1 MYSPSLEFL
10 KSPIENVVNLLG
22 GVPQDHEKA
31 LKHGFYNALAI
42 LLLMIAL
49 SAGWAVFIVLEPF
62 FKPLLWALLCGSVLY
77 PIKHSLA
84 TSMNSWLSSLPTN
97 STPLLLGIIIV
108 PIQILDNTSE
118 RIGNVTLKY
127 IKYIV
132 GFVLCLCICHIMYQY
147 TPHICI
153 CIIWKLGMIG
163 SNAISWFM
171 SLFDT
176 YRILAI
182 ILGYIILLI
191 SFWTPDTAHYF
202 TLAAVFL
209 WMAISL
215 FLASLASSF
224 QVTIFFVLQ
233 CLFGCGF
240 GYEVLLVYK
249 KMSASNISRKN
260 KNVTLFDAFNA
271 LCHGKREHLIY
282 FQEESLLSE
291 EKLKDVNEK
300 NENEQGLDKENLSK
314 PKDSANVEIR
324 PKDLVSGAVGSI
336 NNPSEKEY
344 SNIETISQKDVRK
357 RLLPLDETASSSG
370 IERSTPS
377 FSETSFQKQMIA
389 AALHKHKARI
399 EVGSSNV
406 NSNHRE
412 RPESTKYLYGLTW
425 ACVLLS
431 MWTYFWLLHA
441 TYILLLIY
449 IIKHTGQYFH
459 IWQMIEEQIKKL
471 WTVIHTWYSSRHEA
485 LFPVHITGFFKLAT
499 QMNGVMMEI
508 LKDSVNMA
516 CCTIVILGV
525 ICAIISTIVFLTVQV
540 YSEGIHMLQVGSSI
554 LNSTYMRNTK
564 LMDGW
569 QSQLDSIVNDA
580 YSYGRQG
587 ISSGV
592 HHWLK
597 DVDPEKASQL
607 EEQVLQ
613 LWDRIYQAWMTSNN
627 AAIGPKVTTS
637 AIYASFDS
645 LVEDVQK
652 TPELLNMAGIM
663 AFLQDNVGT
672 LLTVFDSLWII
683 LKGNIT
689 LFMDSF
695 LAIIMIVF
703 GSGTAVI
710 NFFLNLIVFF
720 TALFYLLASSNEMY
734 KPVDLITKYSPN
746 SGKRFAV
753 ALEDAIASVFHAS
766 IKRAIIY
773 GLWTWLI
780 HNLFQVKLVYI
791 PSVLAAMLGAIP
803 VMPVYLPSAPAVLEL
818 YFQDCTFYA
827 VLLSII
833 QVVSASTID
842 STIYKEIKGGGHP
855 YLTALSIAGGM
866 FWLGPEGVI
875 MGPLLLCALFVAVN
889 MSTYILQ
896 DNESEQE
903 LQEQMKHLSELSR
916 LTQLRKSVS

>member
-49 SAGWAVFIVLEPF
+49 AAGWAVFIVLEPF

-84 TSMNSWLSSLPTN
+84 TSMNSWLNSLPTN

-108 PIQILDNTSE
+108 PIQILDNASE

-127 IKYIV
+127 IKYII
-132 GFVLCLCICHIMYQY
+132 GFVLCICICHLMYQY
-147 TPHICI
+147 TPNICI
-153 CIIWKLGMIG
+153 CVIWKLGLMG
-163 SNAISWFM
+163 STTISWFM

-176 YRILAI
+176 YKILTVVV
-182 ILGYIILLI
+182 GYIILLI
-191 SFWTPDTAHYF
+191 SLWTPDTAHYF
-202 TLAAVFL
+202 TLAAIFV

-224 QVTIFFVLQ
+224 QVTIFFALQ
-233 CLFGCGF
+233 FLFGCGF
-240 GYEVLLVYK
+240 AYEVLLVYK
-249 KMSASNISRKN
+249 KLTTTDKSI
-260 KNVTLFDAFNA
+260 TFFDAFYA
-271 LCHGKREHLIY
+271 ICHGKREHLLNEQSSHPTAELKDIE
-282 FQEESLLSE
+282 QKDRSE
-291 EKLKDVNEK
+291 EIVEEK
-300 NENEQGLDKENLSK
+300 FLGPN
-314 PKDSANVEIR
+314 DSIDLELR
-324 PKDLVSGAVGSI
+324 PKELITSAIGGTNKPA
-336 NNPSEKEY
+336 EKEK
-344 SNIETISQKDVRK
+344 SNIETFSQKEVRK
-357 RLLPLDETASSSG
+357 RLLHLDDKTGSSG
-370 IERSTPS
+370 TDSGTPS
-377 FSETSFQKQMIA
+377 FPEASFQKHMI
-389 AALHKHKARI
+389 AALHKRKVKVD
-399 EVGSSNV
+399 VGGGSA
-406 NSNHRE
+406 NSDNRG
-412 RPESTKYLYGLTW
+412 RPESTRYLYGLTW

-431 MWTYFWLLHA
+431 MWTYTWLLHA
-441 TYILLLIY
+441 TYILLLFY

-459 IWQMIEEQIKKL
+459 VWQMIDEQVQNLRAFIY
-471 WTVIHTWYSSRHEA
+471 TWYSSRHEA

-499 QMNGVMMEI
+499 QMNGVMLEI
-508 LKDSVNMA
+508 FKNSINMA

-592 HHWLK
+592 QHWLK
-597 DVDPEKASQL
+597 DVDPAKAAQL

-613 LWDRIYQAWMTSNN
+613 LWDRIYQAWMTSSNT
-627 AAIGPKVTTS
+627 AIGPKVTTS
-637 AIYASFDS
+637 AIYASLDS

-663 AFLQDNVGT
+663 AFLQENVGT

-734 KPVDLITKYSPN
+734 KPVDLITKFSPN
-746 SGKRFAV
+746 SGNRFAV

-780 HNLFQVKLVYI
+780 HSLFQVKLVYI
-791 PSVLAAMLGAIP
+791 PSVLAALLGAIP
-803 VMPVYLPSAPAVLEL
+803 VMPVYFPSAPAVLEL

-827 VLLSII
+827 VLLSVI
-833 QVVSASTID
+833 QILSASTID

-875 MGPLLLCALFVAVN
+875 MGPLLLCALFVAIN

-896 DNESEQE
+896 DNETEQE
-903 LQEQMKHLSELSR
+903 LQEHMKHLSELSR